1 MEMRR
6 DVFQAISDPTRR
18 EIIDLLN
25 GKTMNLNSIAENF
38 ETSRPA
44 ISKHIRI
51 LSECGLIVIKKNG
64 RERYCEARLEKLKE
78 VNTWTE
84 KYSRFWDGKIADLKN
99 FLEKEK

>member
-99 FLEKEK
+99 FLDKEK